1 MARPTRTSAGSVA
14 LARRL
19 RDLRER
25 NWPDHPVTQ
34 KQLADAFGGLSV
46 GTISG
51 YENERNPT
59 TPPQPRLRSY
69 STFFA
74 TRRSIDGSRARLVQD
89 GDLDANERA
98 TRDRLF
104 SELQSLAAVDQ
115 PERHTAA
122 DRTASVWKFPDN
134 EPVRI
139 VCGRLQQM
147 SHPYANAQSSNYTE
161 LLSFADLDALVE
173 LYAHV
178 WRVNPTCEIKYLR
191 TDELKEPDDLGS
203 HLVLLGGNGLNQAVQ
218 QIVSL
223 TNLPVRQVDNDLVE
237 DGDVFSL
244 GDDFPDLFLPKVTE
258 GLGLTEDTGLF
269 ARLINPYNSA
279 RTLTLCSGV
288 YSRGVY
294 GAVRMLTDKDRQ
306 ERNEAYLA
314 QRFAGA
320 DEFAVVMRVKV
331 LLGSAVTPDL
341 ENPDERLY
349 EWPDA
354 ASGGSTDTG
363 ERRTGER

>member
-1 MARPTRTSAGSVA
+1 MARPIRPSRGSVL

-19 RDLRER
+19 RELRER
-25 NWPDHPVTQ
+25 SWPDRPVTQ

-59 TPPQPRLRSY
+59 TPPPHRLLSY
-69 STFFA
+69 ATFFA
-74 TRRSIDGSRARLVQD
+74 TRRSIAGSRVRLVPD
-89 GDLDANERA
+89 EELNPGERA
-98 TRDRLF
+98 EQDRLF
-104 SELQSLAAVDQ
+104 AELQSLTVAEQ
-115 PERHTAA
+115 PERNRAG
-122 DRTASVWKFPDN
+122 DGNLNIWKFPEN

-139 VCGRLQQM
+139 VCGRLKNM
-147 SHPYANAQSSNYTE
+147 NHPYADSRNPNYTE
-161 LLSFADLDALVE
+161 LLSFADLDAFAE

-178 WRVNPTCEIKYLR
+178 WRLNPSCDIRYRR
-191 TDELKEPDDLGS
+191 TDELRGADDLGS
-203 HLVLLGGNGLNQAVQ
+203 HLVLLGGNGLNRAVQ

-223 TNLPVRQVDNDLVE
+223 TSLPVRQVDNDLVE

-244 GDDFPDLFLPKVTE
+244 GDDFPAEFLPEVTDE
-258 GLGLTEDTGLF
+258 LGLIEDTGLF
-269 ARLINPYNSA
+269 ARLINPFNSA

-288 YSRGVY
+288 YSGGVY
-294 GAVRMLTDKDRQ
+294 GAVRTLTDNDRR

-320 DEFAVVMRVKV
+320 DQFAILMRVKV

-341 ENPDERLY
+341 ENPDVRLY